1 MGGVGLLHYL
11 LLVAGRARVVLPEL
25 GRVMMVVVLTVVRR
39 RRRRVV
45 RRRRRIVRRRRSW
58 RLMRVVRLVV
68 RMVVVRIEVVR
79 RVLVLRVRRSREVVR
94 VLVGPC
100 RRLRAGK
107 LVRREQGPD
116 RHRRRAR

>member
-1 MGGVGLLHYL
+1 
-11 LLVAGRARVVLPEL
+11 
-25 GRVMMVVVLTVVRR
+25 
-39 RRRRVV
+39 
-45 RRRRRIVRRRRSW
+45 
-58 RLMRVVRLVV
+58 MRVVRLVV
-68 RMVVVRIEVVR
+68 LVVRVVVRSEVVR
-79 RVLVLRVRRSREVVR
+79 RVLVLRVRRSRKVVR